1 LVWSFG
7 EVVCLGVWSVV
18 LQQPGG
24 VLMYGAT
31 VTAAGSGSAAE
42 DIGSAGSTF
51 AEQVGLAEVLVLV
64 LIDAVC
70 VAFTAAAAG
79 EEFAASAAIATGA
92 ADCGCWDGWTVNL
105 SYMHF

>member
-1 LVWSFG
+1 
-7 EVVCLGVWSVV
+7 
-18 LQQPGG
+18 
-24 VLMYGAT
+24 MHGAT
-31 VTAAGSGSAAE
+31 VTAAESGCAAE

-64 LIDAVC
+64 LTDAVC
-70 VAFTAAAAG
+70 VAFTDAAC

-92 ADCGCWDGWTVNL
+92 ADCGCWDGWTVTL